1 MPGGKQRPVPR
12 TSRSGDAGPSAL
24 ELPAVYPPAL
34 ASVPPRPLSARASGN
49 AEADLAQ
56 SREADLAQS
65 READLARSRE
75 ADLAQSREADL
86 AQSREAD
93 LARSGSSSPI
103 SPLRA
108 RLRELAQLNER
119 ELDAEIAKSRGEV
132 AALLQRGATPPAAAG
147 APSAAG
153 DPSVPAPLAR
163 HDSR

>member
-49 AEADLAQ
+49 A
-56 SREADLAQS
+56 
-65 READLARSRE
+65 EADLARSRE

>member
-12 TSRSGDAGPSAL
+12 TSRSGDARPSAL

-34 ASVPPRPLSARASGN
+34 ASVPPRSLSACASGN
-49 AEADLAQ
+49 A
-56 SREADLAQS
+56 
-65 READLARSRE
+65 EADLARSRE

-119 ELDAEIAKSRGEV
+119 ELDAEIAKCALATHTKPWPLTPKPLSR
-132 AALLQRGATPPAAAG
+132 
-147 APSAAG
+147 
-153 DPSVPAPLAR
+153 
-163 HDSR
+163 

>member
-34 ASVPPRPLSARASGN
+34 ASAPPRPLSLRASGN
-49 AEADLAQ
+49 A
-56 SREADLAQS
+56 
-65 READLARSRE
+65 
-75 ADLAQSREADL
+75 EADL

-119 ELDAEIAKSRGEV
+119 ELDAEIAKC
-132 AALLQRGATPPAAAG
+132 ALATHTKP
-147 APSAAG
+147 
-153 DPSVPAPLAR
+153 
-163 HDSR
+163 